1 MDAAGALGEIPL
13 TVGEADGAVV
23 AVHLH
28 ETAQIHGLP
37 DVVLGLTLDL
47 DAEAGV
53 VAVLFLGG
61 MEYDHDVLFQ
71 LVEAV
76 VHQPDELT
84 AYKAIALEGQAA
96 ITLTVLGV
104 LLDSPQTH
112 QRNQLASGI
121 EHQRLEVLEVLRLQ
135 VIQNFVIAAGLDVR
149 HTVARLDTVNAE
161 VAVDVQRAGCGQ
173 GQRRLADAGIASN
186 EHPNLLCAVLNV
198 VGIANHNVYSFSV
211 DRFTCET

>member
-37 DVVLGLTLDL
+37 DVVLGLAFNL

-61 MEYDHDVLFQ
+61 MEHDNDVLFQ

-112 QRNQLASGI
+112 QGNQLASGI
-121 EHQRLEVLEVLRLQ
+121 EYQRLEVVEVLRLQ
-135 VIQNFVIAAGLDVR
+135 IVQNLVIAAGLDVR

-161 VAVDVQRAGCGQ
+161 VTVDVQRAGCGQ
-173 GQRRLADAGIASN
+173 SQR
-186 EHPNLLCAVLNV
+186 
-198 VGIANHNVYSFSV
+198 
-211 DRFTCET
+211 